1 MPEQPPLAGADGRGF
16 TTTRVF
22 DASRERVW
30 REWTEP
36 ARFADW
42 FGGAECEVPLSTVSM
57 DVRPGG
63 ALRATMFCG
72 PGRREIRWTGEYRE
86 VAEPE
91 RLVFTISDQPDEERS
106 ELVIV
111 VLADLGD
118 GRTEMLFEQRGHM
131 RPDEYDRAK
140 HGWGSFFDRM
150 VARLA
155 VPA

>member
-1 MPEQPPLAGADGRGF
+1 MAEQPLGDAGVRGF

-36 ARFADW
+36 ERFADRV
-42 FGGAECEVPLSTVSM
+42 GGAACEVPLSTVSM

-63 ALRATMFCG
+63 AWRATMFCG

-91 RLVFTISDQPDEERS
+91 RLVFTISDRPDEERY
-106 ELVIV
+106 ELVTI
-111 VLADLGD
+111 VLAELGD
-118 GRTEMLFEQRGHM
+118 GRTEMRFEQRGHM
-131 RPDEYDRAK
+131 RPEEYDRANE
-140 HGWGSFFDRM
+140 GWGSFFDRI
-150 VARLA
+150 VERLA
-155 VPA
+155 AD